1 MMEGAIKQFIAAH
14 DKNFIFGIGNYS
26 AALAERLAAIGL
38 DFDGFISTSK
48 TESDR
53 FTQLPLERF
62 MDHPVFTIDDH
73 EIIMTGGEPTGCI
86 LALPEKYQP
95 SAERLLI
102 EHGLKNFLRL
112 DDDYMIENVRRSNEL
127 TPALVEEFR
136 RSIPFQTVEHK
147 PWREVLT
154 VCLGGIGDML
164 LTEPFLRELR
174 RRYPKAGITLITT
187 PITRDLMLD
196 CPFVDHVRAFDWK
209 KNIGT
214 LRTRMSNAEN
224 FIDKILLERHI
235 DAFDAAILPAWD
247 VDLYGASFLIF
258 FSRAAVRLGYSEHVN
273 RNKSMHN
280 KNFNLLFTDVLD
292 DRSIRHESERGL
304 QLIKN
309 RGDARLIVLG
319 VSATAP
325 HRIWD
330 RKNFAELV
338 NRLHQWR
345 ADLQFAILGGSDAV
359 ESAAYIVEHA
369 PRGQLR
375 SAKVT

>member
-1 MMEGAIKQFIAAH
+1 M
-14 DKNFIFGIGNYS
+14 
-26 AALAERLAAIGL
+26 
-38 DFDGFISTSK
+38 
-48 TESDR
+48 
-53 FTQLPLERF
+53 
-62 MDHPVFTIDDH
+62 
-73 EIIMTGGEPTGCI
+73 I
-86 LALPEKYQP
+86 LTK
-95 SAERLLI
+95 S
-102 EHGLKNFLRL
+102 
-112 DDDYMIENVRRSNEL
+112 
-127 TPALVEEFR
+127 
-136 RSIPFQTVEHK
+136 
-147 PWREVLT
+147 
-154 VCLGGIGDML
+154 
-164 LTEPFLRELR
+164 FLRELR
-174 RRYPKAGITLITT
+174 RRYPNAVITLITT
-187 PITRDLMLD
+187 PITRDFMLD

-224 FIDKILLERHI
+224 IIDKILLERHI
-235 DAFDAAILPAWD
+235 DAFDSAILPAWD

-330 RKNFAELV
+330 RKNFADLV

-345 ADLQFAILGGSDAV
+345 TDLQFAIIGGRDAV
-359 ESAAYIVEHA
+359 ESAAYIVRHA
-369 PRGQLR
+369 PRGVVVDLTNRLSLR
-375 SAKVT
+375 ESAALCNRASLYVGNNTGTMHLAAACGMKCIELNNVPSDGDQSFVDSSARTAPLGEGHVIIQPAHALDDCIGHCCKPFAHCINQIAVEEVVNAVKNIFS